1 MLSKPQAGWSEF
13 TLGEFKAHA
22 SFLTDIPFDWLRGCI
37 NGLKHVIP
45 AAFFI
50 DGEGVTC
57 YIISDYC
64 VTYII
69 NDGSVLTS
77 VRVGLDRFAEMLVQ
91 DIRENLEEWIW
102 WCDVP
107 LNEERYAN
115 RKAMLLALLDETQQC
130 LDNYMKGDG
139 YNF

>member
-1 MLSKPQAGWSEF
+1 MLSKPQAGWSEL
-13 TLGEFKAHA
+13 TLGDYKAPV

-37 NGLKHVIP
+37 SGLKHVIP

-50 DGEGVTC
+50 DGEGVTY
-57 YIISDYC
+57 YIVSDYC

-69 NDGSVLTS
+69 KSGTVLTQ
-77 VRVGLDRFAEMLVQ
+77 VRVSLDRFAEMLVH

-102 WCDVP
+102 WCDFP
-107 LNEERYAN
+107 LNAEQYAN
-115 RKAMLLALLDETQQC
+115 RKSMLLALLDETQQC
-130 LDNYMKGDG
+130 LNNYMKGDG

>member
-1 MLSKPQAGWSEF
+1 MLSKPQAGWSEL
-13 TLGEFKAHA
+13 TLGDYKAPV

-37 NGLKHVIP
+37 SGLKHVIP

-50 DGEGVTC
+50 DGEGVTY
-57 YIISDYC
+57 YIVSDYC

-69 NDGSVLTS
+69 KSGTVLTQ
-77 VRVGLDRFAEMLVQ
+77 VRVSLDRFAEMLVH

-102 WCDVP
+102 WCDFP
-107 LNEERYAN
+107 LNAEQYAN
-115 RKAMLLALLDETQQC
+115 RKSMLLALLDETQQC